1 MERKRIVIDT
11 DTGSDDAVAIVMAL
25 REPSLEVVAITT
37 VAGNVDLD
45 KATINALTS
54 CDYAETYLPPVYR
67 GASKPMLNDLIV
79 AEGVH
84 GNDGMGDT
92 GTLEW
97 SAREPERESAAE
109 ALIRYCSEGAEI
121 VALGPLTN
129 LALAIIKDPEAMAK
143 CPHITLMGGQVYE
156 GNVGQTAE
164 FNIWQDAYAADI
176 VFGSGIPVTALPIEA
191 CLGEA
196 AIFEKD
202 WEAWRNT
209 GTRCGRFCADIN
221 GVLMEVVSKGSDI
234 KYFTMPDPTAVA
246 VLARPDII
254 KKSFTS
260 YTRVE
265 TEGRYT
271 KGMFV
276 NDRRTPDSYEALSKN
291 TVLHP
296 HNALIVE
303 EVWPDRFKEYI
314 LSRLSKEAVK

>member
-1 MERKRIVIDT
+1 MDRKRIVIDT

-25 REPSLEVVAITT
+25 REPSLDVVAITT

-67 GASKPMLNDLIV
+67 GASKPMLSDLAV
-79 AEGVH
+79 AEGLH
-84 GNDGMGDT
+84 GNDGLGDT
-92 GTLEW
+92 GTLVW
-97 SAREPERESAAE
+97 STRSPEPESAAE
-109 ALIRYCSEGAEI
+109 ALLKYCSEGAEI

-129 LALAIIKDPEAMAK
+129 IALAIIKDPEAMAK

-156 GNVGQTAE
+156 GNVKQTAE
-164 FNIWQDAYAADI
+164 FNIWQDAHAAEI
-176 VFGSGIPVTALPIEA
+176 VFGSGIPITALPIEA

-196 AIFEKD
+196 AIFEED
-202 WEAWRNT
+202 WKAWRNT
-209 GTRCGRFCADIN
+209 GTKCGRFCADIN
-221 GVLMEVVSKGSDI
+221 GAFMGATSKDPGG
-234 KYFTMPDPTAVA
+234 KFFTMPDPTAVA

-254 KKSFTS
+254 RTSFTS

-271 KGMFV
+271 KGMLV
-276 NDRRTPDSYEALSKN
+276 NDRRTPDSFEALSKE

-296 HNALIVE
+296 HNTLIVE
-303 EVWPDRFKEYI
+303 EVWPDKFKDYI
-314 LSRLSKEAVK
+314 LSRLSKEAVQ